1 MFGLTQSPFVLDA
14 TVQHHLQNYIN
25 KFEELVKQ
33 IMEDLYVDDLITGG
47 EKITNVQTLKDTA
60 IQIFKEAGFVLHK
73 WHSNFPELE
82 ENNPEQSSTEQTYAK
97 QQLGV
102 KSDETKMLGIKW
114 DKKKDKLN
122 IEIPPPIQKITKRNI
137 LQKLASIYD
146 VLGFISP
153 CTLVAKDV
161 FRKICDEK
169 IPWGK
174 ELPPEITKTWLK

>member
-1 MFGLTQSPFVLDA
+1 MKTWSVKDKSYWIKDRSPQKIEIYRFTRLVFGLTQSPLVLDA

-82 ENNPEQSSTEQTYAK
+82 ENNPEQCSTEHTYVSNLAR
-97 QQLGV
+97 
-102 KSDETKMLGIKW
+102 
-114 DKKKDKLN
+114 
-122 IEIPPPIQKITKRNI
+122 QK
-137 LQKLASIYD
+137 
-146 VLGFISP
+146 
-153 CTLVAKDV
+153 C
-161 FRKICDEK
+161 
-169 IPWGK
+169 
-174 ELPPEITKTWLK
+174 

>member
-1 MFGLTQSPFVLDA
+1 MFELTQSPFVLDA

-25 KFEELVKQ
+25 KYEELVKQ
-33 IMEDLYVDDLITGG
+33 IMEHLYVDDLITGRH
-47 EKITNVQTLKDTA
+47 KVTDVQTLKDTA
-60 IQIFKEAGFVLHK
+60 TQIFKEAGFVLHK
-73 WHSNFPELE
+73 WHSHFPELE

-102 KSDETKMLGIKW
+102 KSGETKMLGIKW
-114 DKKKDKLN
+114 DKKKDKFN

-169 IPWGK
+169 IP
-174 ELPPEITKTWLK
+174 